1 MKATKL
7 TALLP
12 SNFSAAHLDIYFG
25 ILKQKARLIKKK
37 QQLTLALLVYP
48 DFITE
53 AEDNWLRNIFE

>member
-12 SNFSAAHLDIYFG
+12 SNFSAAQLDILWHTEAESTFD
-25 ILKQKARLIKKK
+25 KKK
-37 QQLTLALLVYP
+37 QLTLALLVYP

>member
-1 MKATKL
+1 MKTTKL

-25 ILKQKARLIKKK
+25 ILKQKARLIKK

-53 AEDNWLRNIFE
+53 AEDSWLRNIFE

>member
-1 MKATKL
+1 MKTTKL

-25 ILKQKARLIKKK
+25 ILKQKACLIKK
-37 QQLTLALLVYP
+37 QLTLALLVYP

>member
-1 MKATKL
+1 MKTTKL

-25 ILKQKARLIKKK
+25 ILKQKAHLIKK
-37 QQLTLALLVYP
+37 QLTLALLVYP